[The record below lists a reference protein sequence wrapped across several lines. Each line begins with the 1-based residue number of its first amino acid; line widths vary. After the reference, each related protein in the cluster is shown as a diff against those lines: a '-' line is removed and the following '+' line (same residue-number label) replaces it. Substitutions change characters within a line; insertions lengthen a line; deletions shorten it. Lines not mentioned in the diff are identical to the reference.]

1 MCAAG
6 QVSWDVVKVYI
17 KAMGG
22 LPTFLVLVAG
32 FLLAEAARVGATVW
46 LSHWTGVADMPGA
59 LLSLSAGALSSCYEC
74 ATQAFDSCSTT
85 QYMPDKPLGI
95 RNEHSIGST
104 ENIASNT
111 LSSVR
116 YFSSSRSRSCSCIS
130 GICLLTSAVS
140 HHNAPCHNG
149 PCCRR
154 A

>member
-59 LLSLSAGALSSCYEC
+59 LPALAASPAHPFALQIVDRCSA
-74 ATQAFDSCSTT
+74 
-85 QYMPDKPLGI
+85 
-95 RNEHSIGST
+95 
-104 ENIASNT
+104 
-111 LSSVR
+111 
-116 YFSSSRSRSCSCIS
+116 
-130 GICLLTSAVS
+130 
-140 HHNAPCHNG
+140 HNAYL
-149 PCCRR
+149 
-154 A
+154 